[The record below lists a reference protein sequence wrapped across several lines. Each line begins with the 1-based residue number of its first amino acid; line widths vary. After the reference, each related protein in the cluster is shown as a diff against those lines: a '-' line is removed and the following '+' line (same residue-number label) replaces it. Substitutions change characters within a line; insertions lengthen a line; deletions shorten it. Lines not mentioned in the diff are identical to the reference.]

1 VTTLEWSEVLF
12 IVIDSSDVDHT
23 LVQDT
28 SKLRAG
34 IFVVHIFLTTF
45 FVMNLL
51 VSVIVDKF
59 NEQVKKR
66 NGEDDFT
73 YEQKEWVKLQRVLIM
88 TDIKR
93 IPEEPIN

>member
-1 VTTLEWSEVLF
+1 ME
-12 IVIDSSDVDHT
+12 
-23 LVQDT
+23 QDFN
-28 SKLRAG
+28 KWRAC
-34 IFVVHIFLTTF
+34 IFVIHIFLTTF
-45 FVMNLL
+45 FVMNML